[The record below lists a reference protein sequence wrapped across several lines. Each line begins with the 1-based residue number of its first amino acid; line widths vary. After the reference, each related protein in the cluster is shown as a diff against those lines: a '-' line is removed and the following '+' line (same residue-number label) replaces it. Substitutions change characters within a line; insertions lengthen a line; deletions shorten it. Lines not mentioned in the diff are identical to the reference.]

1 MRRPEREDGGVLHTA
16 NRECAMDVD
25 NTYVAKGGIQKKED
39 RPVAK
44 NERHIR
50 KNDSSVIPLQVPLRA
65 YRVLLSSGVVQF

>member
-1 MRRPEREDGGVLHTA
+1 
-16 NRECAMDVD
+16 MDVD